1 MGAGARVNEI
11 LQTLLTWPL
20 ALVALGVFGF
30 FPGLFARLI
39 ALSFRKGDPR
49 RKELIAEVY
58 AVPRWERPFWVAEQL
73 ERALSEGA
81 WERIYDAADGRIFN
95 RYALDDG
102 LAIHAESPDTFWVPS
117 DEEVATLQPGDVVRL
132 IWGARGMTHGLYG
145 CRGERMWVKIT
156 KIDGGKFEG
165 TLSNSPAVWNHLHYG
180 DKVKFARKHIIDFD
194 YRDDEEPEQPGIAA

>member
-1 MGAGARVNEI
+1 MSDI

-81 WERIYDAADGRIFN
+81 WERIYDAADGRLFN
-95 RYALDDG
+95 RWSFGDAL
-102 LAIHAESPDTFWVPS
+102 ARNAAHPDSFWIPS
-117 DEEVATLQPGDVVRL
+117 NDEVATLEPGDDVKL
-132 IWGARGMTHGLYG
+132 MFEAKGWTHGLHG
-145 CRGERMWVKIT
+145 CSGERMWVTIT
-156 KIDGGKFEG
+156 KVKGDRFEG
-165 TLSNSPAVWNHLHYG
+165 SLNNVPAVWNHLHYG
-180 DKVKFARKHIIDFD
+180 DKVKFTRAHIIDYE
-194 YRDDEEPEQPGIAA
+194 YRTEEPPSQPELAA